1 MSDNIYFEITFSGDY
16 ETILEF
22 MNEKDMNYYSKR
34 VSLNKIYLKASQ
46 EVFEELSFFKGSALN
61 ENFTKINEIKII
73 NIEEYNNTEEFKDEL
88 KKISLKI
95 QNFSVIVLSFSN
107 SLHIE
112 IHDENSVPIKEYIQ
126 EFSLEQLISNS
137 NFFKVFDD
145 IPNVI
150 ITLKEIF
157 QNNKPEIQQ
166 KDTFINFKII
176 IPISTLGE
184 IILIIPEKKINDK
197 DMINNLYEI
206 IKNKE
211 LKLKN

>member
-46 EVFEELSFFKGSALN
+46 EAFEELSFFKGSALN

-112 IHDENSVPIKEYIQ
+112 IHDKRIYSRIFVRTINIK
-126 EFSLEQLISNS
+126 FK
-137 NFFKVFDD
+137 FF
-145 IPNVI
+145 
-150 ITLKEIF
+150 
-157 QNNKPEIQQ
+157 
-166 KDTFINFKII
+166 
-176 IPISTLGE
+176 
-184 IILIIPEKKINDK
+184 
-197 DMINNLYEI
+197 
-206 IKNKE
+206 
-211 LKLKN
+211 